1 MAGAE
6 AVIIPSPSGEGDHAQ
21 HGGGGQPLI
30 PARPQAPSTAK
41 TRSPSPD
48 GGGIFDP
55 YAARA
60 QFPILSR
67 TVNGKPLVYLDSAA
81 SAQKPK
87 AVIDAMTAAMEGSF
101 ANVHRGLHTL
111 ANETTEA
118 FEAARDSVARFL
130 NAEAASNIVWTKG
143 GTEAINLAAAGI
155 GHSIQP
161 GDEIIVSQ
169 MEHHSNIV
177 PWHLL
182 RERRGAV
189 LKWIPLL
196 DDGSLD
202 MAAYAD
208 LLGPKTRVVAVTHMS
223 NVLGTINPV
232 AEITRLAHA
241 VGAQV
246 LIDGCQGAVH
256 AAPDVQAIGCDFYAF
271 TGHKLYG
278 PTGIGALYGKAE
290 ALEALPPYQGGG
302 EMIETVTMDAVT
314 YAKPPHR
321 FEAGTPPILEA
332 IGLGA
337 AIAWLSRFDGA
348 AIRAHEQGL
357 YDHARA
363 RLADAGWLRVLG
375 EAPGKGAILTFTV
388 EGAHA
393 HDIAQIMDRYG
404 VAVRAGLH
412 CAEPLAAR
420 FGVTSSARASF
431 ALYNTTEDADA
442 FADAL
447 IKAREFFA

>member
-1 MAGAE
+1 MADG
-6 AVIIPSPSGEGDHAQ
+6 SPVN
-21 HGGGGQPLI
+21 P
-30 PARPQAPSTAK
+30 
-41 TRSPSPD
+41 
-48 GGGIFDP
+48 FDA

-67 TVNGKPLVYLDSAA
+67 AVNGRPLVYLDSAA
-81 SAQKPK
+81 SAQKPR
-87 AVIDAMTAAMEGSF
+87 AVIDAMTAAMEGSY

-118 FEAARDSVARFL
+118 FEAARESVARFL
-130 NAEAASNIVWTKG
+130 NAPAASNIVWTKG
-143 GTEAINLAAAGI
+143 GTEAINLVAAGL
-155 GHSIQP
+155 GQSIQP

-189 LKWIPLL
+189 LKWIPVL

-208 LLGPKTRVVAVTHMS
+208 LLGPRTKVVTVTHMS
-223 NVLGTINPV
+223 NVLGTVNPV
-232 AEITRLAHA
+232 AKITRMAHA
-241 VGAQV
+241 AGARV

-256 AAPDVQAIGCDFYAF
+256 CSPDVQAIGCDFYAF
-271 TGHKLYG
+271 TGHKLFG
-278 PTGIGALYGKAE
+278 PTGIGALYGTAE

-302 EMIETVTMDAVT
+302 EMIETVEADRIT

-337 AIAWLSRFDGA
+337 AIAWLAQFDAA
-348 AIRAHEQGL
+348 AIQRHEQML
-357 YDHARA
+357 LAHVRA
-363 RLADAGWLRVLG
+363 RLSGLNWLREIG
-375 EAPGKGAILTFTV
+375 TAEGKGAIFTFTV
-388 EGAHA
+388 DGAHA
-393 HDIAQIMDRYG
+393 HDIAQVMDRYG

-412 CAEPLAAR
+412 CAEPLAKR
-420 FGVTSSARASF
+420 FGITSSARASF
-431 ALYNTTEDADA
+431 ALYNTKEDADA

-447 IKAREFFA
+447 LKAREFFA